1 MDIDGGIRLK
11 FITAYVEWKLLVILV
26 MTILRTKSKILAS
39 KYSRKDRKREME
51 EFSLKEK
58 R

>member
-1 MDIDGGIRLK
+1 MHTDDRIRLK
-11 FITAYVEWKLLVILV
+11 FIVAYAKCKLLVILV
-26 MTILRTKSKILAS
+26 LTILRTESKMLAS
-39 KYSRKDRKREME
+39 KYSRKDRKRKME